1 MLEGGCV
8 LPVDTR
14 YYDLLG
20 VSPDADQGSLKKA
33 YRKLALQY
41 HPDRNQED
49 GAEEK
54 FKEISEAY
62 EVLSDPQK
70 RTTYDQFGED
80 GLRGSG
86 MGGGFSSSQ
95 DIFEHFS
102 DIFGDLFG
110 GGGRSRRGP
119 RRGSD
124 LEYRLGL
131 DFMEAIEGCKKT
143 LEIPKNVSCVQCS
156 GSGAAAGSVPD
167 TCGQCGGAGKV
178 YQQQAFF
185 RFESVCGACQGRG
198 KIIRNPCKPC
208 RGVGLVQ
215 ETELLDVTIPPGIDT
230 GQRLRVNGKGEDG
243 QPGAP
248 AGDLYVA
255 VRVQDHEFF
264 ERDGAD
270 IYCSVPIGYTRACL
284 GGELVVPTVQGKAKL
299 KIPKGTPSGRI
310 FRLRGQGAPLPNRP
324 NYRGDQHVQV
334 VVEVP
339 TKLSR
344 KEETLLKELEQ
355 LEEDRPKKKG
365 FFRKFVDE
373 LTQ

>member
-1 MLEGGCV
+1 MA
-8 LPVDTR
+8 VDTQ

-20 VSPDADQGSLKKA
+20 VSPQADESTLKKA
-33 YRKLALQY
+33 YRKLALKY
-41 HPDRNQED
+41 HPDRNQEE
-49 GAEEK
+49 GAEQK

-70 RTTYDQFGED
+70 RATYDQFGKD
-80 GLRGSG
+80 GLRGQG
-86 MGGGFSSSQ
+86 MGGGFSSNQ

-110 GGGRSRRGP
+110 GGGRGRRAGP
-119 RRGSD
+119 RRGAD
-124 LEYRLGL
+124 LEYRLNL

-143 LEIPKNVSCVQCS
+143 LEIPKNVICKRCNGQ
-156 GSGAAAGSVPD
+156 GAEPGTSAQ
-167 TCGQCGGAGKV
+167 TCGQCNGTGKI

-185 RFESVCGACQGRG
+185 RFESECPACNGRG
-198 KIIRNPCKPC
+198 KIIPNPCKSC
-208 RGVGLVQ
+208 HGAGVVR
-215 ETELLDVTIPPGIDT
+215 EVEKIEISIPAGIDT
-230 GQRLRVNGKGEDG
+230 GQRLRVGGKGEAG

-255 VRVQDHEFF
+255 MRVKGHEFF

-270 IYCSVPIGYTRACL
+270 IYCSVPIGYSKACL
-284 GGELVVPTVQGKAKL
+284 GGELVVPTVTGKAKL

-310 FRLRGQGAPLPNRP
+310 FRLRGQGASLPNRP
-324 NYRGDQHVQV
+324 SYKGDQHVQV

-339 TKLSR
+339 TKLSK
-344 KEETLLKELEQ
+344 KEETLLKELES
-355 LEEDRPKKKG
+355 LEEERPAKKG

-373 LTQ
+373 LTR

>member
-1 MLEGGCV
+1 LA
-8 LPVDTR
+8 LDTH

-20 VSPDADQGSLKKA
+20 VPSDADDGALKKA
-33 YRKLALQY
+33 YRKLAMKF
-41 HPDRNQED
+41 HPDRNQEE
-49 GAEEK
+49 GAEAK

-70 RTTYDQFGED
+70 RSTYDQFGRE
-80 GLRGSG
+80 GLKGAG
-86 MGGGFSSSQ
+86 MGGGFSSNQ

-110 GGGRSRRGP
+110 GGRSRGRRGP

-124 LEYRLGL
+124 LEYRLNL
-131 DFMEAIEGCKKT
+131 EFMEAIEGSKKSIQ
-143 LEIPKNVSCVQCS
+143 IPKNVACSPCS
-156 GSGAAAGSVPD
+156 GSGASPGSTAE
-167 TCGQCGGAGKV
+167 TCSQCGGAGKV

-185 RFESVCGACQGRG
+185 RFESGCGACQGRG
-198 KIIRNPCKPC
+198 KIIRKPCKSC
-208 RGVGLVQ
+208 HGQGLVR
-215 ETELLDVTIPPGIDT
+215 ETETIDVTIPPGVDT
-230 GQRLRVNGKGEDG
+230 GQRLRVSGKGEAG

-248 AGDLYVA
+248 AGDLYVSMR
-255 VRVQDHEFF
+255 VRGHEFF

-270 IYCSVPIGYTRACL
+270 IYCSVPISYPRACL
-284 GGELVVPTVQGKAKL
+284 GGELVVPTVHGKAKL

-344 KEETLLKELEQ
+344 KEESILRDLEKI
-355 LEEDRPKKKG
+355 EDDRPTKKG
-365 FFRKFVDE
+365 FFRKFVDD
-373 LTQ
+373 LTS